1 MFKLAIRDIGVILKP
16 ACATMLKPPA
26 LMILM
31 QTLKS
36 SYVLSIRIV
45 QQVALQI
52 PLPKDVRVPV
62 PMAIMRIVT

>member
-1 MFKLAIRDIGVILKP
+1 VFKLAIRDIGVILKP
-16 ACATMLKPPA
+16 ACATMLKPHA
-26 LMILM
+26 LMTLM

-62 PMAIMRIVT
+62 PMVTMRIVT